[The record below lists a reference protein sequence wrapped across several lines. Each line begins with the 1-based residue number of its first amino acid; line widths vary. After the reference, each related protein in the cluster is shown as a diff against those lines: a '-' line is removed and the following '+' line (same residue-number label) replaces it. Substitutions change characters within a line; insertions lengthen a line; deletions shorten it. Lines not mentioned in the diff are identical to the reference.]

1 MPGSGHR
8 NPLSLAV
15 NNARQ
20 PATAFP
26 TRDAADEA
34 AFADRTFRSLIDA
47 AQEGVVVLA
56 PDRTVAFCNRAFA
69 AMRGAERRSIHGTR
83 IEDHLAGVGG
93 VSWPILLAAPET
105 ELRTEM
111 TLVRG
116 DGTSS
121 PVDVVVFHLDLD
133 DKAHCALFVT
143 DPAPAKRPDRASR
156 ERTDRPG
163 AAPAERGRTE
173 ESLRQAQRLQS
184 VGHLTGGIAHDFNNL
199 LTVIGGSAELLT
211 SEKLDQEVRRTLAQ
225 AIQSAAERGVE
236 LTQRLLSLA
245 RREVLRPVTTDVNR
259 LVRGMGA
266 LLRQST
272 GKAIELRLAL
282 HDALWP
288 AFADPGQVE
297 MAVLNLAV
305 NARDA
310 MPDGGCLTIS
320 TANVVVDDAHLI
332 LSEDLRP
339 GPYVMITVADTGV
352 GMPPD
357 LVARAFEPFFTT
369 KGAGKGSGLG
379 LAMVYGFVKQS
390 GGHVAIDSAPGEGT
404 RVRLYLPRSDEADI
418 APEADPVPLPFA
430 RARPGERI
438 LLVEDDPMVR
448 SHAQML
454 LRSLGYEV
462 VTAADGPAALALIDS
477 GLDCDLLFTDVVMP
491 GGKSGRD
498 LVAAARRRRRGLRV
512 LYTSAYPLDA
522 IVTQGRIDGTDD
534 LLAKPYGNAALAN
547 KVREVLDRP

>member
-1 MPGSGHR
+1 
-8 NPLSLAV
+8 
-15 NNARQ
+15 
-20 PATAFP
+20 
-26 TRDAADEA
+26 
-34 AFADRTFRSLIDA
+34 
-47 AQEGVVVLA
+47 
-56 PDRTVAFCNRAFA
+56 
-69 AMRGAERRSIHGTR
+69 
-83 IEDHLAGVGG
+83 
-93 VSWPILLAAPET
+93 
-105 ELRTEM
+105 
-111 TLVRG
+111 
-116 DGTSS
+116 
-121 PVDVVVFHLDLD
+121 
-133 DKAHCALFVT
+133 
-143 DPAPAKRPDRASR
+143 
-156 ERTDRPG
+156 
-163 AAPAERGRTE
+163 
-173 ESLRQAQRLQS
+173 
-184 VGHLTGGIAHDFNNL
+184 
-199 LTVIGGSAELLT
+199 
-211 SEKLDQEVRRTLAQ
+211 
-225 AIQSAAERGVE
+225 
-236 LTQRLLSLA
+236 
-245 RREVLRPVTTDVNR
+245 
-259 LVRGMGA
+259 
-266 LLRQST
+266 
-272 GKAIELRLAL
+272 
-282 HDALWP
+282 
-288 AFADPGQVE
+288 
-297 MAVLNLAV
+297 
-305 NARDA
+305 
-310 MPDGGCLTIS
+310 
-320 TANVVVDDAHLI
+320 
-332 LSEDLRP
+332 
-339 GPYVMITVADTGV
+339 MITVADTGV